1 MNKQTKTLLL
11 VGVGLLLL
19 YRFKNR
25 ETQNN
30 YSGNGEVDNQ
40 SDYSSQPGGGSTGGV
55 ATGAGGDGSGYVA
68 SGDDDTDSIANDPT
82 TTYTGTVNVQP
93 AKRPMASKL
102 PATRVPLVGDVTS
115 GMSGKPVV
123 GKPDPFN
130 QLPVGGKKMT
140 RRVR

>member
-1 MNKQTKTLLL
+1 MIEA
-11 VGVGLLLL
+11 G
-19 YRFKNR
+19 F
-25 ETQNN
+25 
-30 YSGNGEVDNQ
+30 D
-40 SDYSSQPGGGSTGGV
+40 GGYG
-55 ATGAGGDGSGYVA
+55 GSGYVA

-82 TTYTGTVNVQP
+82 TTYTGTVDVLP
-93 AKRPMASKL
+93 PKRPMASKL

-130 QLPVGGKKMT
+130 KLPAGGKKMT

>member
-1 MNKQTKTLLL
+1 MDKKTKTILL

-40 SDYSSQPGGGSTGGV
+40 SDYSSMPSGGGGGGV
-55 ATGAGGDGSGYVA
+55 ATGAGSDGSGYVA

-82 TTYTGTVNVQP
+82 TTYTGTVNVLP
-93 AKRPMASKL
+93 PKRPMANKL
-102 PATRVPLVGDVTS
+102 PATRIPLVGDVTS
-115 GMSGKPVV
+115 GVSGKPVV

-130 QLPVGGKKMT
+130 KLPAGGKKMT